1 MNRMEEIAK
10 IFGLELGEEFNIV
23 DEIYGDYGDFNPHKF
38 TLKGVEDVKGF
49 VNYINLV
56 EIATGV
62 YGIEKI
68 NK

>member
-10 IFGLELGEEFNIV
+10 IFGLKLGEEFNIV
-23 DEIYGDYGDFNPHKF
+23 GNVDYEQYNPHKF
-38 TLKGVEDVKGF
+38 TSRGIEDYKGF
-49 VNYINLV
+49 INYIDLV

-62 YGIEKI
+62 CGIEKI

>member
-23 DEIYGDYGDFNPHKF
+23 GNVDYEKYNPHKF
-38 TLKGVEDVKGF
+38 TYKGVEDCNGF
-49 VNYINLV
+49 VNYIDLV

-62 YGIEKI
+62 YVIEKI

>member
-23 DEIYGDYGDFNPHKF
+23 GNVNYEEYNPHKF
-38 TLKGVEDVKGF
+38 TSRGIEDYEGC
-49 VNYINLV
+49 VNFIDLV

-62 YGIEKI
+62 CGIEKI

>member
-10 IFGLELGEEFNIV
+10 IFGLELGEDFNIV
-23 DEIYGDYGDFNPHKF
+23 GSEIYEKYNPHRF
-38 TLKGVEDVKGF
+38 TLEGVEDCNSF
-49 VNYINLV
+49 VNFIDLV

-62 YGIEKI
+62 YVIEKI

>member
-23 DEIYGDYGDFNPHKF
+23 GNVDYNPHKF
-38 TLKGVEDVKGF
+38 TLKGVEDCEGF
-49 VNYINLV
+49 VNFIDLV
-56 EIATGV
+56 EIVTGV

-68 NK
+68 DK